1 MSRVLHTAQALVDVI
16 LEIDGLPPRG
26 GNANVRREQKYAGG
40 AVTARTAT

>member
-26 GNANVRREQKYAGG
+26 GNANEIGRAHV
-40 AVTARTAT
+40 